1 MDMINLRELI
11 INNSV
16 KAASK
21 LYIPKSYLAAFV
33 LRHKG
38 EKASSIF
45 RISMDIFGS
54 NACFC

>member
-1 MDMINLRELI
+1 MINLRELI

-16 KAASK
+16 KAARK
-21 LYIPKSYLAAFV
+21 LYISKSYLAAFV